1 MRMFWVIYAGPR
13 TARVT
18 EVLRSHGAPG
28 YTEFP
33 HAHGAGVHG
42 RIEGTRAWPGEETVV
57 TAVVHDDHTQQVAD
71 GLIALQDHLEPGE
84 RMHFAVLPVEQ
95 FR

>member
-1 MRMFWVIYAGPR
+1 MKMFWIIYAG
-13 TARVT
+13 ARVAQVT
-18 EVLRSHGAPG
+18 ETLLAHGAAG

-33 HAHGAGVHG
+33 KAHGAGTHG
-42 RIEGTRAWPGEETVV
+42 RIEGTRAWPGEETVI
-57 TAVVHDDHTQQVAD
+57 TSVVAAERATSVAD
-71 GLIALQDHLEPGE
+71 GLVALQGQLATGE

>member
-1 MRMFWVIYAGPR
+1 MKMFWIIYAGPR
-13 TARVT
+13 PARVT
-18 EVLRSHGAPG
+18 EALLSHGASG

-33 HAHGAGVHG
+33 RAHGAGTHG

-57 TAVVHDDHTQQVAD
+57 TSVVPGDRAQQVAE
-71 GLIALQDHLEPGE
+71 GLSVLQDLLVPGE
-84 RMHFAVLPVEQ
+84 RLHFAVLPVEQ